1 MASMEKAW
9 LMAPMEYNRNGKG
22 IMAPRMYILIIYSP
36 IKKAWFYERLFLELV
51 MAMVKEKNAA

>member
-1 MASMEKAW
+1 MEKAW

-36 IKKAWFYERLFLELV
+36 IKKVWFYERLFLELV